1 MENWHSSEWIEWWL
15 WNHLTG
21 RLFVCRTSTRL
32 SMCGEIFGMYPDD
45 LCTVELLCENEVM
58 RSVIDRFGEDVST
71 VTADDGH
78 FKAIVEVAPSPPF
91 FAWVFTF
98 CGKIRILGPEEVLDE
113 MRGMAA
119 WLQ

>member
-1 MENWHSSEWIEWWL
+1 MPDFDPAEYV
-15 WNHLTG
+15 
-21 RLFVCRTSTRL
+21 RK
-32 SMCGEIFGMYPDD
+32 IFGMYPDN
-45 LCTVELLCENEVM
+45 LCTVELLCDNEVM

-71 VTADDGH
+71 MTADDGH

-98 CGKIRILGPEEVLDE
+98 CGKIRILGPAEVLDE

>member
-1 MENWHSSEWIEWWL
+1 M
-15 WNHLTG
+15 
-21 RLFVCRTSTRL
+21 
-32 SMCGEIFGMYPDD
+32 
-45 LCTVELLCENEVM
+45 
-58 RSVIDRFGEDVST
+58 
-71 VTADDGH
+71 TADDGH

-98 CGKIRILGPEEVLDE
+98 CGKIRILGPAEVLDE